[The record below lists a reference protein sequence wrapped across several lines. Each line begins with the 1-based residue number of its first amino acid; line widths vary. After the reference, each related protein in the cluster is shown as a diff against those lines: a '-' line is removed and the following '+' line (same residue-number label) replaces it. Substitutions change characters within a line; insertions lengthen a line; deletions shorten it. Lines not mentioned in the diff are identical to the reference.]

1 MVAICKTI
9 ITPLLP
15 EGEKRDDAVA
25 TLIEIEYIS

>member
-1 MVAICKTI
+1 MC

-15 EGEKRDDAVA
+15 EGERRDIIDDVVA